1 MIVKGWPL
9 NMEKKINREYHD
21 SKRGICNTAL
31 HQLYFCGS
39 SSRTRCLLMYVKS
52 LKRLEKKYCSCEGL
66 KNLYTKLDSRYVY
79 MYISVYSKIVIE
91 CMLRAIQILHVCIFS
106 KRVCNMTSVGISFA
120 LKKSLKYFA

>member
-1 MIVKGWPL
+1 
-9 NMEKKINREYHD
+9 MEKKINREYHD

-39 SSRTRCLLMYVKS
+39 SSRTRFLLMYVKS
-52 LKRLEKKYCSCEGL
+52 LKRLEKKYCSFEGFR
-66 KNLYTKLDSRYVY
+66 NLYTKLDSR
-79 MYISVYSKIVIE
+79 YISVYSKIVIE
-91 CMLRAIQILHVCIFS
+91 CMLWAIQILHVFVFS